1 MRPLL
6 TYSRVRWINRVRL
19 PNLLV
24 VSCIRDKYIYMNWY
38 STAVFNGLYMR
49 YQYIFIWGHVH
60 YSCTVH
66 CCIICIYICATT
78 AVCVCRTM
86 FVCMA
91 LATGQ
96 GCQSCSWS
104 AVEQGKCIIRCP
116 RSRLRIWSRE
126 TGSAV
131 PSHVSLLI
139 SILQAES
146 SARLRD
152 SSRVPRRRLFI
163 IGTHYV

>member
-1 MRPLL
+1 MASTYICRATGTVLL
-6 TYSRVRWINRVRL
+6 FV
-19 PNLLV
+19 LV
-24 VSCIRDKYIYMNWY
+24 YIPGT
-38 STAVFNGLYMR
+38 S
-49 YQYIFIWGHVH
+49 IFCIWGHVH
-60 YSCTVH
+60 SCTVH
-66 CCIICIYICATT
+66 CCIIISIYICVTT

-91 LATGQ
+91 LTTRQ

-104 AVEQGKCIIRCP
+104 AAEQGKRIIRFP

-131 PSHVSLLI
+131 PPRVSLLT

-146 SARLRD
+146 SACLRD
-152 SSRVPRRRLFI
+152 SSRVPRRRPFI
-163 IGTHYV
+163 IGIHYVL